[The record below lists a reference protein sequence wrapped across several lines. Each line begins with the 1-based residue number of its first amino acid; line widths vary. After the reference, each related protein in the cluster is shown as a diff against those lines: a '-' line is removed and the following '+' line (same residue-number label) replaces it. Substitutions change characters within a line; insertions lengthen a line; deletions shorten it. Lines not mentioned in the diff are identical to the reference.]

1 MVDLPAPMS
10 DGSEPE
16 RFSEA
21 PIIELGQWYWV
32 KDDEIADEYKEQFPN
47 GEWLGCVMIVGS
59 NFIELRSPQTSK
71 YSHFEERVHLNDFFK
86 KCRRE
91 LDPRGVIHGRVMFYK
106 TKTERLLME
115 IRDITANLGVA
126 PTTGIEQEGEARSLS
141 VLNAQT
147 GDMKS
152 YKRSLV
158 KAQEKTLPSLFE
170 EVEDSSKKMT
180 SWMKA
185 EILPIQAAIGPMK
198 NCMESIEERIFH
210 VELYAGLTEEVVQV
224 RDGKPAALQ
233 EKVRLMQGR
242 LYMDEECLIDYDAGG
257 MSFKA
262 VKDFDRWIAR
272 THNMASILPHQRCV
286 VAFRVRRN
294 AKEHGELTNFFQIF
308 TRAGEDEAD
317 KITVFY
323 LRNGEQ
329 LFRLSTKQ
337 QLRDTLFPDLS
348 EFDFSQPMMARIE
361 SDEVKQIMKVSEW
374 EERKERRR
382 LAEEKR
388 KVDYEAYEKAK
399 KSKDHPHH
407 KHMYNPHDSF
417 SWDDRDRGKWEPF
430 NSTSVYYDEAKKSV
444 EDDMKYYNRVVLILQ
459 GLFDRSPVFAPHF
472 PAQLWTQEGFNRV
485 VELIYDR
492 DRALYAGEKPD
503 FETFR
508 AQCNKLIKPG
518 CVVIGMKDAWLKAEK
533 EKEEKAGGPKYD
545 RYGGKISR
553 YSYYSDPGP
562 GFLAVVS
569 SIKGRKVTCEYT
581 RHRERAE
588 KSGSRYYR
596 ETVKGKDQGDP
607 MQEFFTADISVLFN
621 ASAYTPGDYKMFL
634 ADPRTRA
641 EYIKWAP
648 FLLGSEDFAAGKRK
662 AEKDRR
668 QHK

>member
-10 DGSEPE
+10 EGSEPE

-71 YSHFEERVHLNDFFK
+71 YSYFEERVHLNDFFK

-91 LDPRGVIHGRVMFYK
+91 LDPRGVIHGRVLFFK
-106 TKTERLLME
+106 AKTERLLME
-115 IRDITANLGVA
+115 IRDITANLGVE
-126 PTTGIEQEGEARSLS
+126 PTTGIEQVGETRSLS

-147 GDMKS
+147 SDMKS

-158 KAQEKTLPSLFE
+158 KAQEKTLPNLFE

-185 EILPIQAAIGPMK
+185 DILPIQAAMGPMK
-198 NCMESIEERIFH
+198 SCMAAIEERIFH
-210 VELYAGLTEEVVQV
+210 VELYAGLTEEIVQV
-224 RDGKPAALQ
+224 RDGKPAASH

-257 MSFKA
+257 M
-262 VKDFDRWIAR
+262 DFSTLKKFDSWIAR
-272 THNMASILPHQRCV
+272 PHNTASILPHQRCV

-294 AKEHGELTNFFQIF
+294 AKDRGELTNFFQLF
-308 TRAGEDEAD
+308 SRAGEEEAD
-317 KITVFY
+317 KITVLY

-329 LFRLSTKQ
+329 LFRLSTDQ
-337 QLRDTLFPDLS
+337 PLRDTLFPDLS

-361 SDEVKQIMKVSEW
+361 SEKVAELTKVSDLEDRRERARLRE
-374 EERKERRR
+374 EERKIKYDE
-382 LAEEKR
+382 
-388 KVDYEAYEKAK
+388 YEKAK
-399 KSKDHPHH
+399 KAKDHPHH
-407 KHMYNPHDSF
+407 KSSYNPHERDHWSN
-417 SWDDRDRGKWEPF
+417 DRGHWVPF
-430 NSTSVYYDEAKKSV
+430 DNTSVYYDEVKKSV

-472 PAQLWTQEGFNRV
+472 PAKLWTQEGFNRV

-503 FETFR
+503 FEAFR
-508 AQCNKLIKPG
+508 AQCNKMIKPG
-518 CVVIGMKDAWLKAEK
+518 SVVIGMEDAWRKAEK
-533 EKEEKAGGPKYD
+533 KKEDEAGGPKYD
-545 RYGGKISR
+545 RYGSKISR

-596 ETVKGKDQGDP
+596 ETIKGKDQGDP